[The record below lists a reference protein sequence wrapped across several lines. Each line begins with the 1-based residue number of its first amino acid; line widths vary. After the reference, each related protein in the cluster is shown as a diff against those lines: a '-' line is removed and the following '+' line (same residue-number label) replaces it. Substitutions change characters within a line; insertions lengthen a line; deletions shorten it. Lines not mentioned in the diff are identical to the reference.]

1 MKFYIKHVFEIYQD
15 IFVCKEIVLS
25 CFLLYI
31 FILISCSYLLPILD
45 LYNAL
50 QLAILCMVID

>member
-1 MKFYIKHVFEIYQD
+1 MFLKYIKMFLYV
-15 IFVCKEIVLS
+15 KEIVFR

-45 LYNAL
+45 LYDAL